1 MKTMKAR
8 RLFGGKKKPV
18 KPGKGGGGKG
28 GKG

>member
-1 MKTMKAR
+1 MKTLKAR
-8 RLFGGKKKPV
+8 RLFGGKKTAV